1 MKLHRRLII
10 KGALAFLALTGLPKA
25 LFAGTWPQKAFASK
39 VANEA
44 LINLLGTD
52 QTTRSDKITLVTP
65 LVAEDGSV
73 VPVSVRTS
81 LPNPLSISIVVENN
95 PRPLVVSFD
104 LAPEAIPEIAFRI
117 KMAKTSRVLA
127 VVVTDQGIFSTSS
140 EVKVTIG
147 GC

>member
-1 MKLHRRLII
+1 MDLTQ
-10 KGALAFLALTGLPKA
+10 LANLGDFLG
-25 LFAGTWPQKAFASK
+25 G
-39 VANEA
+39 VGV
-44 LINLLGTD
+44 I
-52 QTTRSDKITLVTP
+52 
-65 LVAEDGSV
+65 VAEDGSV

>member
-1 MKLHRRLII
+1 MKLHRRLIV
-10 KGALAFLALTGLPKA
+10 KGTLAFLALTGLPKA
-25 LFAGTWPQKAFASK
+25 LFAGAWPQKAFASK

-52 QTTRSDKITLVTP
+52 QTTPSDKITLNTP

-73 VPVSVRTS
+73 VPVSVKTS

-104 LAPEAIPEIAFRI
+104 LASAAIPEIAFRI

-127 VVVTDQGIFSTSS
+127 AVVTDQGIFSTSS